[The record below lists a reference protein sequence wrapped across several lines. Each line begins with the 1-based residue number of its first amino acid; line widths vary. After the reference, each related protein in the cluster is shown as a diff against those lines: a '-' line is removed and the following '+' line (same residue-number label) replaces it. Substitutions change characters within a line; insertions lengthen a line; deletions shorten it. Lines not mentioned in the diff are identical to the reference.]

1 MVRLARERLGI
12 PSLPPGRR
20 GRPLQVVPPAGHER
34 RHGELILTGT
44 TLAILTRFQ
53 EEQASHGKGKPAPT
67 DALLAERIRAYSQA
81 QTNGDQL
88 AAEDALLA
96 IAAAAGLIH
105 QHQRKLRG
113 AA

>member
-20 GRPLQVVPPAGHER
+20 GRQLQVVPPDGHER
-34 RHGELILTGT
+34 RNGEIVLTGT
-44 TLAILTRFQ
+44 ALAILERFQ
-53 EEQASHGKGKPAPT
+53 QDQRNRGPAPT
-67 DALLAERIRAYSQA
+67 DTLLAGCIRAYSQA

-88 AAEDALLA
+88 AAEDALLS
-96 IAAAAGLIH
+96 IASAAGLIH

-113 AA
+113 VA